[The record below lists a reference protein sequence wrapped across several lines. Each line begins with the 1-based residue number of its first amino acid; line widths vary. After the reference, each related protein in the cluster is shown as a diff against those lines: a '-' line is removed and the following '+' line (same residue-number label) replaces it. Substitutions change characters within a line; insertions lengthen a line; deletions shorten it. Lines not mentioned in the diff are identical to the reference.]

1 MNKKLNELDG
11 VETSALDELNELDG
25 VETSE
30 LD

>member
-1 MNKKLNELDG
+1 MNKKLNELYG
-11 VETSALDELNELDG
+11 VEISALDELNELDG